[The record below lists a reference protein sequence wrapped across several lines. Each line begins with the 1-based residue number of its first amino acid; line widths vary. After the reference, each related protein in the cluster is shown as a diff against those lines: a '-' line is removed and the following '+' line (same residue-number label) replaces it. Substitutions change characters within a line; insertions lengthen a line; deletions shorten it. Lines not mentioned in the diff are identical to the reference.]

1 MGFYKMKN
9 PKSIESIVEN
19 NYQLSPS
26 INNLLDI
33 DQLDLTDLDTIFT
46 LSEIIDSF
54 LVKNEKK
61 SSLLKG
67 KTIVTLF
74 YESSTRTRV
83 SFEEAG
89 KLLGADVINMSGSGT
104 SIDKGES
111 LLNTCL
117 TLQSAHTDLIIVRHP
132 HSGAP
137 NFMAKN
143 LLKTKIINA
152 GDGWHAH
159 PTQALIDLYTAKQ
172 SFDKL
177 EGLKVVIIGD
187 ILHSRVARSDI
198 IGFQK
203 LGADITLCAPKSL
216 LPTIFLDKSN
226 IDESDPYN
234 SVNIEYDLEKALDK
248 ADIVMPLRIQQERLG
263 EVSGFPSLR
272 EYSSRFQINDKTL
285 KFAKP
290 NAIVMHPGPM
300 NEGVE
305 ISSEIAH
312 SDRSK
317 IENQVRYGVAI
328 RMSLL
333 YLMLSGGDLNE

>member
-1 MGFYKMKN
+1 MKN
-9 PKSIESIVEN
+9 LKNIESLIEH
-19 NYQLSPS
+19 NYNLSDS
-26 INNLLDI
+26 VKNLLDI
-33 DQLDLTDLDTIFT
+33 DQLELSDLDTIFT
-46 LSEIIDSF
+46 LTEIIDSF
-54 LVKNEKK
+54 LINNDKK

-132 HSGAP
+132 HAGAP
-137 NFMAKN
+137 NFMAKH

-159 PTQALIDLYTAKQ
+159 PTQALIDLYTVKQ
-172 SFDKL
+172 SFNELK
-177 EGLKVVIIGD
+177 GLKLVMVGD

-198 IGFQK
+198 LGFQK
-203 LGADITLCAPKSL
+203 LGVNISLCAPKSL
-216 LPTIFLDKSN
+216 LPTILSDKTGS
-226 IDESDPYN
+226 DESDPYN
-234 SVNIEYDLEKALDK
+234 NVSVEYDLEKALDN

-272 EYSSRFQINDKTL
+272 EYSSRFQINDRTL

-312 SDRSK
+312 SDRSQ

-333 YLMLSGGDLNE
+333 YLMLSGGDSNE

>member
-1 MGFYKMKN
+1 MKN
-9 PKSIESIVEN
+9 LKSIESIVEH
-19 NYQLSPS
+19 NYKLSHS
-26 INNLLDI
+26 VKNLLDI
-33 DQLDLTDLDTIFT
+33 DQLEFNDLETIFS

-54 LVKNEKK
+54 LLNNEKK

-159 PTQALIDLYTAKQ
+159 PTQALIDLYTVKQ

-177 EGLKVVIIGD
+177 EGLKVVIVGD

-203 LGADITLCAPKSL
+203 LGVNITLCAPKSL
-216 LPTIFLDKSN
+216 LPTILLNKSN

-234 SVNIEYDLEKALDK
+234 KVNIEYDLEKALDQ

-290 NAIVMHPGPM
+290 SAIVMHPGPM

-312 SDRSK
+312 SDRSQ

-333 YLMLSGGDLNE
+333 YLMLSGGDFNE

>member
-1 MGFYKMKN
+1 MKN
-9 PKSIESIVEN
+9 IKSIESLSEH
-19 NYQLSPS
+19 NYKLSNS
-26 INNLLDI
+26 VKNLLDI
-33 DQLDLTDLDTIFT
+33 DQLETNDLDTIFT
-46 LSEIIDSF
+46 LTEIIDSF
-54 LVKNEKK
+54 LTNNDKK
-61 SSLLKG
+61 TSLLKG

-111 LLNTCL
+111 FLNTCL

-132 HSGAP
+132 HAGAP
-137 NFMAKN
+137 NFMSKH

-159 PTQALIDLYTAKQ
+159 PTQALIDLYTVKQ
-172 SFDKL
+172 SFNELK
-177 EGLKVVIIGD
+177 GLKLVMVGD

-198 IGFQK
+198 LGFQK
-203 LGADITLCAPKSL
+203 LGVNISLCAPKSL
-216 LPTIFLDKSN
+216 LPTILSDKTGS
-226 IDESDPYN
+226 DESDPYN
-234 SVNIEYDLEKALDK
+234 NVSVEYDLEKALDN

-272 EYSSRFQINDKTL
+272 EYSSRFQINDRTL

-312 SDRSK
+312 SDRSQ

-333 YLMLSGGDLNE
+333 YLMLSGGDSNE

>member
-1 MGFYKMKN
+1 MKN
-9 PKSIESIVEN
+9 LKNIESLIEH
-19 NYQLSPS
+19 NYNLSDS
-26 INNLLDI
+26 VKNLLDI
-33 DQLDLTDLDTIFT
+33 DQLELSDLDTIFT
-46 LSEIIDSF
+46 LAEIIDSF
-54 LVKNEKK
+54 LINNDKK

-132 HSGAP
+132 HAGAP
-137 NFMAKN
+137 NFMAKH

-159 PTQALIDLYTAKQ
+159 PTQALIDLYTVKQ
-172 SFDKL
+172 SFNELK
-177 EGLKVVIIGD
+177 GLKLVMVGD

-198 IGFQK
+198 LGFQK
-203 LGADITLCAPKSL
+203 LGVNISLCAPKSL
-216 LPTIFLDKSN
+216 LPTILSDKTGS
-226 IDESDPYN
+226 DESDPYN
-234 SVNIEYDLEKALDK
+234 NVSVEYDLEKALDN

-272 EYSSRFQINDKTL
+272 EYSSRFQINDRTL

-312 SDRSK
+312 SDRSQ

-333 YLMLSGGDLNE
+333 YLMLSGGDSNE

>member
-1 MGFYKMKN
+1 MKN
-9 PKSIESIVEN
+9 LKNIESLIEH
-19 NYQLSPS
+19 NYNLSDS
-26 INNLLDI
+26 VKNLLDI
-33 DQLDLTDLDTIFT
+33 DQLELSDLDTIFT
-46 LSEIIDSF
+46 LAEIIDSF
-54 LVKNEKK
+54 LINNDKK

-132 HSGAP
+132 HAGAP
-137 NFMAKN
+137 NFMAKH

-159 PTQALIDLYTAKQ
+159 PTQALIDLYTVKQ
-172 SFDKL
+172 SFNELK
-177 EGLKVVIIGD
+177 GLKLVMVGD

-198 IGFQK
+198 LGFHK
-203 LGADITLCAPKSL
+203 LGVNISLCAPKSL
-216 LPTIFLDKSN
+216 LPTILSDKTGS
-226 IDESDPYN
+226 DESDPYN
-234 SVNIEYDLEKALDK
+234 NVSVEYDLEKALDN

-272 EYSSRFQINDKTL
+272 EYSSRFQINDRTL

-312 SDRSK
+312 SDRSQ

-333 YLMLSGGDLNE
+333 YLMLSGGDSNE

>member
-1 MGFYKMKN
+1 MKN
-9 PKSIESIVEN
+9 IKSIECLSEH
-19 NYQLSPS
+19 NYKLSNS
-26 INNLLDI
+26 VKNLLDI
-33 DQLDLTDLDTIFT
+33 DQLETNDLDTIFT
-46 LSEIIDSF
+46 LTGIIDSF
-54 LVKNEKK
+54 LTNNDKK
-61 SSLLKG
+61 TSLLKG

-89 KLLGADVINMSGSGT
+89 KLLGADVINMSGNGT

-137 NFMAKN
+137 YFMSKH
-143 LLKTKIINA
+143 LSKTKIINA

-172 SFDKL
+172 SYDDLK
-177 EGLKVVIIGD
+177 GLKLVIVGD

-198 IGFQK
+198 LGFQK
-203 LGADITLCAPKSL
+203 LGVNVSLCAPKSL
-216 LPTIFLDKSN
+216 LPTTLLDKSTS
-226 IDESDPYN
+226 DASDPYN
-234 SVNIEYDLEKALDK
+234 TVSVEYDLEKALDN

-312 SDRSK
+312 SDRSQ

-333 YLMLSGGDLNE
+333 YLMLVGGDFND